1 MLISPSDNQRQTRE
15 IKFSRIGRGMII
27 GEVDALKQRDYVY
40 TVKSAT
46 PNAQVYIIKFE
57 DFLYHVNNND
67 RNGAFA
73 KHCSRA

>member
-1 MLISPSDNQRQTRE
+1 
-15 IKFSRIGRGMII
+15 MII

-73 KHCSRA
+73 KHCARA